1 MLPLASAPSARLD
14 PAPTIDVVSELDA
27 CEVARDLVAALGR
40 PLVALLTDVSDTR
53 VVRSWEEAGV
63 EPKGRREA
71 ILRYALQTTH
81 ILLTRFDA
89 RVAQR
94 WFVGGNSSLGDD
106 APSAVL
112 RTILDDHSRADQ
124 VGPRVLN
131 AARAFV
137 NR

>member
-1 MLPLASAPSARLD
+1 MAHLA
-14 PAPTIDVVSELDA
+14 PAPTRTIDVVSELDTR
-27 CEVARDLVAALGR
+27 EVARDLVAALGR
-40 PLVALLTDVSDTR
+40 PLVALLTDVSSTR
-53 VVRSWEEAGV
+53 VVRSWVDDGV
-63 EPKGRREA
+63 DPKARREA
-71 ILRYALQTTH
+71 ILRYALQALH
-81 ILLTRFDA
+81 ILSTRFDA

-112 RTILDDHSRADQ
+112 RKILDEEGRSDEI
-124 VGPRVLN
+124 GPRVLN